1 VADVLR
7 YPDDI
12 DSAGET
18 EVKSTRVLV
27 VDDESM
33 VRQGLCK
40 LLEVWGYRTRATDD
54 GVAALEVLRGERI
67 DIVIADIRMPGMDG
81 LSLLR
86 EIQQIAPDVDVVM
99 ITAYDR
105 DFTYMDVVESGA
117 ADFVVKPF
125 ESDELRAKITRLVK
139 QREIRQKLIQQ
150 SIRDGL
156 THLYNRRHF
165 AERLDEEV
173 KRSRRQGHPL
183 SMLILDV
190 DGLKRLNDRRGH
202 QEGDAVLVG
211 VANVLAGSLR
221 EGVDLPF
228 RIGGDEFAAL
238 IVEANLDSATQIAE
252 RVLGAWSRIQVEEC
266 SLSIGVTELGADD
279 GATDLI
285 ERADRAMY
293 RAKRA
298 GGSRVF
304 CLRHDD
310 L

>member
-1 VADVLR
+1 MNS
-7 YPDDI
+7 I
-12 DSAGET
+12 H
-18 EVKSTRVLV
+18 VLV
-27 VDDESM
+27 VDDEPI
-33 VRQGLCK
+33 VRKGLCR
-40 LLEVWGYRTRATDD
+40 LLEVWGHRTHATDE
-54 GVAALEVLRGERI
+54 GASALDILRSERI

-86 EIQQIAPDVDVVM
+86 EVQQIAPDVDVVM

-105 DFTYMDVVESGA
+105 DFTYMDVVEAGA

-125 ESDELRAKITRLVK
+125 ESDELRAKITRLIK
-139 QREIRQKLIQQ
+139 QREIRRQLVQQ

-165 AERLDEEV
+165 TERLDEEV

-190 DGLKRLNDRRGH
+190 DGLKQLNDLRGH

-238 IVEANLDSATQIAE
+238 IVEADLTAAE
-252 RVLGAWSRIQVEEC
+252 RIADRVLAAWSRIQVDEC
-266 SLSIGVTELGADD
+266 SLSIGVTELGGDE
-279 GATDLI
+279 GATSLI
-285 ERADRAMY
+285 ERSDRAMY

-298 GGSRVF
+298 GGSRVV
-304 CLRHDD
+304 CLRHDEP
-310 L
+310 

>member
-1 VADVLR
+1 
-7 YPDDI
+7 
-12 DSAGET
+12 
-18 EVKSTRVLV
+18 VKSISVLV

-33 VRQGLCK
+33 VRKGLCK
-40 LLEVWGYRTRATDD
+40 LLGVWGYRTHDTGD
-54 GVAALEVLRGERI
+54 GREALEILRGERI

-86 EIQQIAPDVDVVM
+86 EVQQIAPDVDVVM

-105 DFTYMDVVESGA
+105 DFTYMDVVEAGA

-165 AERLDEEV
+165 AERLEEEV

-190 DGLKRLNDRRGH
+190 DGLKRLNDLRGH

-238 IVEANLDSATQIAE
+238 IVEADLEAAEGIAQ
-252 RVLGAWSRIQVEEC
+252 RVLQAWSRIQVDEC
-266 SLSIGVTELGADD
+266 SISLGVTELGADE
-279 GATDLI
+279 GATALMD
-285 ERADRAMY
+285 RADRAMY

-298 GGSRVF
+298 GGSRVLS
-304 CLRHDD
+304 LRPDD
-310 L
+310 S